1 MFIKI
6 IQLTIGF
13 IMLSIFNVAI
23 AGYVINSNCRWS
35 NNIVNWYYNSENQPA
50 SFNTNDMVSKITA
63 AADAWASVSGLRF
76 QYQGV
81 TTTSPFTLNDN
92 IIVIAWGNSKTP
104 GWDFNNSQ
112 VGAYVTYSCNGGNN
126 KDAYMMLNTD
136 RVAGGQ
142 PIQSWQGL
150 ITHEFGHIVG
160 LDHSSTCESVMA
172 GDAHG
177 CSYQST
183 VYQET
188 LRPDDIAGIQSLYPK
203 PSEIF
208 SVKDFWHKA
217 DPIYTN
223 SPFDAQFKL
232 QNNSQSGVTVKSIAM
247 SIHDSN
253 NSFLFDMYLKSNV
266 YIAAGSYHQIP
277 KSYKNM
283 PSKAGTYNVVAKIQ
297 EDNGNWKEL
306 KSDPFVVHAR
316 SDSSS
321 NNNDKASQYIDKCI
335 STLSQYCG
343 SKIGEK
349 YSCKENS
356 LCQKTTGGQLANVT
370 DIAIDKDITGNE
382 FYYYWD
388 AYGGWSKNG
397 LSLSYCGITKTDENN
412 STKKVLKSLGASC
425 PSTVLEGNSINCKAI
440 AYYTDGTNETATN
453 LVTWS
458 VESPFASINNNG
470 KLTADAVDSDTKI
483 TVKAKYSKGGVSK
496 NKYAFTTIKDNSA
509 NKADGFENR
518 WKSSVKLT
526 VDGNNSWKVIDKN
539 DGYFNICQSSNTNK
553 CLHNEYGSLQLSEI
567 QSGWYS
573 AQWYFEDAENGYIRI
588 GNKWKQSEYIH
599 IEHGSP
605 AVGGI
610 ESGWF
615 SAQWKKF
622 KF

>member
-1 MFIKI
+1 VKLLGFLSSAQPTLYTEEFKTIKSSKSQKKILTKNLLLCIFVLSFKMKVLFCRFKNYTSIYGTLFYRISPIGPSIIHTLKKGIMFIKI

-23 AGYVINSNCRWS
+23 AGYVINSNCKWS

-104 GWDFNNSQ
+104 GWDFSDSQ

-172 GDAHG
+172 GNAHG

-232 QNNSQSGVTVKSIAM
+232 QNNSQSGITVKSIAM

-253 NSFLFDMYLKSNV
+253 NTFLFDMYLESNV

-277 KSYKNM
+277 KSDKNM
-283 PSKAGTYNVVAKIQ
+283 PSKAGTYQVVAKIQ
-297 EDNGNWKEL
+297 EDNNNWKEL
-306 KSDPFVVHAR
+306 KSDPFVVHPR
-316 SDSSS
+316 SDSS
-321 NNNDKASQYIDKCI
+321 NNDKASQYIDKCI

-343 SKIGEK
+343 SKVGEK

-356 LCQKTTGGQLANVT
+356 LCQETTGGQLANVT
-370 DIAIDKDITGNE
+370 NIAIDKNITGNQ

-388 AYGGWSKNG
+388 TYGGWSKNG
-397 LSLSYCGITKTDENN
+397 LSLSYCGITKTD
-412 STKKVLKSLGASC
+412 
-425 PSTVLEGNSINCKAI
+425 
-440 AYYTDGTNETATN
+440 
-453 LVTWS
+453 
-458 VESPFASINNNG
+458 
-470 KLTADAVDSDTKI
+470 
-483 TVKAKYSKGGVSK
+483 
-496 NKYAFTTIKDNSA
+496 NSA

-518 WKSSVKLT
+518 WQSSVKLT

-553 CLHNEYGSLQLSEI
+553 CLHNEYGSLQLSDI

-588 GNKWKQSEYIH
+588 RNKWKQSEYIH
-599 IEHGSP
+599 IEYGSP

>member
-13 IMLSIFNVAI
+13 IMLGVFNNVAT
-23 AGYVINSNCRWS
+23 AYVIDSNCRWS
-35 NNIVNWYYNSENQPA
+35 NNVVNWYYNSENQPA

-92 IIVIAWGNSKTP
+92 IVVIGWGNSKTP
-104 GWDFNNSQ
+104 GWDFGDSQ

-136 RVAGGQ
+136 RVAGGK

-172 GDAHG
+172 GNAHG
-177 CSYQST
+177 CSYKST

-188 LRPDDIAGIQSLYPK
+188 LRSDDIAGIQSLYPK

-208 SVKDFWHKA
+208 SVIDFWHKA

-253 NSFLFDMYLKSNV
+253 NTLLFDMYLESNV

-283 PSKAGTYNVVAKIQ
+283 PSKAGTYQVVAKIQ

-306 KSDPFVVHAR
+306 KLDPFVVRAR
-316 SDSSS
+316 SDSGS
-321 NNNDKASQYIDKCI
+321 NNDKASQYIDKCI
-335 STLSQYCG
+335 STLSKYCG
-343 SKIGEK
+343 SKVGEK

-356 LCQKTTGGQLANVT
+356 LCQKTTGTSLTNVT
-370 DIAIDKDITGNE
+370 NIAIDKNITGNE

-397 LSLSYCGITKTDENN
+397 LSLSYCGIEKT
-412 STKKVLKSLGASC
+412 
-425 PSTVLEGNSINCKAI
+425 
-440 AYYTDGTNETATN
+440 
-453 LVTWS
+453 
-458 VESPFASINNNG
+458 
-470 KLTADAVDSDTKI
+470 
-483 TVKAKYSKGGVSK
+483 
-496 NKYAFTTIKDNSA
+496 DNSA
-509 NKADGFENR
+509 NKADGFENK

-539 DGYFNICQSSNTNK
+539 SGYFNICQSNNTNK
-553 CLHNEYGSLQLSEI
+553 CLHNEYGSLQLSDI
-567 QSGWYS
+567 QSGWFS
-573 AQWYFEDAENGYIRI
+573 AMWYFEDAGNGYIRI
-588 GNKWKQSEYIH
+588 RNKWKQSEYIH

-610 ESGWF
+610 EAGWF
-615 SAQWKKF
+615 SAQWKRF